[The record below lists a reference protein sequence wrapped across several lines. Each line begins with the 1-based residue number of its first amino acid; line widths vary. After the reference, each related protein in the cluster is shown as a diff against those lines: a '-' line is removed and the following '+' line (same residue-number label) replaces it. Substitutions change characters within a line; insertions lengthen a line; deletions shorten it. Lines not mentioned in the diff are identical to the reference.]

1 MIKYKCQDFSVLA
14 FFYNRLVKKMKVAVV
29 KAENYQSQTVDTAV
43 NKAVELLG
51 GWEKYIQKGDKVL
64 IKPNMLTA
72 ASPEKAVTTHPEVV
86 RAIIKAVKSLGAYP
100 SVADSPGVS
109 NVKKTALKTGI
120 WQVCEDENVPFI
132 IWEKSKEYP
141 CPEGKFVKHFELAD
155 TISDFDK
162 LISVAKMKTHVFM
175 GVTGAVKNLFGCI
188 VGTNKARFHLRMQK
202 HSDFAH
208 VMVDLYYT
216 LKPTLNIID
225 GISGMEGQGPMSGD
239 IVNPRIIIASENGLA
254 ADLVMADK
262 MGFKAESMPI
272 AKAAIDENR
281 SVLLSEIETIGDG
294 KEEKFAFKRP
304 HTYES
309 MQDTYVPKFI
319 LKLGQNQL
327 TAKPT
332 ITDKCIG
339 CGRCAHHCPP
349 KAISIQQRKAVIDY
363 SKCIRCY
370 CCQELCEHQAVELKD
385 GILLNLLKK
394 IGIYK
399 V

>member
-1 MIKYKCQDFSVLA
+1 
-14 FFYNRLVKKMKVAVV
+14 MKVAVV
-29 KAENYQSQTVDTAV
+29 KAENYQSGVVDRAV
-43 NKAVELLG
+43 NEAVENLG
-51 GWEKYIQKGDKVL
+51 GWEKYIKKGDKVL
-64 IKPNMLTA
+64 IKPNLLTA
-72 ASPEKAVTTHPEVV
+72 APPQKAVTTHPEVV
-86 RAIIKAVKSLGAYP
+86 RSIIKAVKRQGAYP

-109 NVKKTALKTGI
+109 NVKKTAVKTGI
-120 WQVCEDENVPFI
+120 WQVCEEEGVPFI
-132 IWEKSKEYP
+132 IWENSRVYP
-141 CPEGKFVKHFELAD
+141 CPNGKFVKHFELAD
-155 TISDFDK
+155 TIGDFDK
-162 LISVAKMKTHVFM
+162 IISVPKMKTHVFM

-202 HSDFAH
+202 HADFAH

-216 LKPTLNIID
+216 VKPTLNIID

-239 IVNPRIIIASENGLA
+239 IINPQIIIASENGFA

-262 MGFKAESMPI
+262 MGFNAESMPI
-272 AKAAIDENR
+272 AAAAIKQNR
-281 SVLLSEIETIGDG
+281 SVRLRDIEIVGSGSDVEYS
-294 KEEKFAFKRP
+294 FKRP

-309 MQDTYVPKFI
+309 MQETYVPSFI

-327 TAKPT
+327 TSRPAINK
-332 ITDKCIG
+332 KCIG

-349 KAISIQQRKAVIDY
+349 NAIYIKERKAVIDY
-363 SKCIRCY
+363 KKCIRCY

-385 GILLNLLKK
+385 GFVLGLLKK

>member
-1 MIKYKCQDFSVLA
+1 MPRLFSFGIFLDYKVGE
-14 FFYNRLVKKMKVAVV
+14 KMKVAVV
-29 KAENYQSQTVDTAV
+29 KAENYQSRTVNEAV
-43 NKAVELLG
+43 NKAVDLLG
-51 GWEKYIQKGDKVL
+51 GWEKYIKKGDKVL

-72 ASPEKAVTTHPEVV
+72 AAPEKAVTTHPEVV
-86 RAIIKAVKSLGAYP
+86 RAVIKAVKSQGAYP

-109 NVKKTALKTGI
+109 NVKKTAVKTGI
-120 WQVCEDENVPFI
+120 WQVCEAENVPFV
-132 IWEKSKEYP
+132 IWEKSRTYP
-141 CPEGKFVKHFELAD
+141 CPEGKFVKHFELAEM
-155 TISDFDK
+155 IGDFDK
-162 LISVAKMKTHVFM
+162 IISVAKMKTHVFM

-216 LKPTLNIID
+216 LNPTLNIID
-225 GISGMEGQGPMSGD
+225 GINGMEGQGPMSGD
-239 IVNPRIIIASENGLA
+239 IVNPQIIIASENGFA

-262 MGFKAESMPI
+262 MGFKAENMPI
-272 AKAAIDENR
+272 AKAAIEENR
-281 SVLLSEIETIGDG
+281 SALLTEIKTVGDG
-294 KEEKFAFKRP
+294 KDVKYVFKRP

-327 TAKPT
+327 TARPS
-332 ITDKCIG
+332 ITSACIG
-339 CGRCAHHCPP
+339 CGRCARHCPP
-349 KAISIQQRKAVIDY
+349 RAINIKERKAVIDY
-363 SKCIRCY
+363 NKCIRCY

-385 GILLNLLKK
+385 GLILNLLKK

-399 V
+399 A